1 MYCIEV
7 LVTLLGFSAPLHSLG
22 ALIVIRRPGNCSP
35 LHLRRYALITAR
47 SDAPQQTMVLSSN
60 QRRTRRLGFS
70 GAKFSIYPNFC
81 AAVRETNKKVLQ
93 GDDFA

>member
-7 LVTLLGFSAPLHSLG
+7 LVTLLGFSAHLHSLG
-22 ALIVIRRPGNCSP
+22 ALIVIRRPFVE
-35 LHLRRYALITAR
+35 AR

-60 QRRTRRLGFS
+60 QRRTRRS
-70 GAKFSIYPNFC
+70 GIRGEKVSIYPNFC
-81 AAVRETNKKVLQ
+81 AAARETNKKVLQ